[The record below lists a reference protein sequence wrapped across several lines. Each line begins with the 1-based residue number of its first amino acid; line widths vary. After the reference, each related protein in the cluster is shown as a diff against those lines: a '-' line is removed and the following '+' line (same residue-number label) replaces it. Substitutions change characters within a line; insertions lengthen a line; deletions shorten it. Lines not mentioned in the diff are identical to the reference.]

1 LLLCSSLAQHS
12 TLKAQTK
19 STTHSL
25 LELIII
31 LFQNREGSFFFS
43 LAVVF
48 GKGSRPDKV
57 NKPSLLIQ
65 NANVMISN
73 FLSEPPLE
81 SSTVKNQVALRLV
94 LEKDSDR
101 FQAKSAKVFSEF

>member
-31 LFQNREGSFFFS
+31 LFQNREGSFFFFS

-57 NKPSLLIQ
+57 VKPSLLIQ

-94 LEKDSDR
+94 LEKDS
-101 FQAKSAKVFSEF
+101 